1 MTMTTG
7 IRHLLS
13 VADLSPADIEALLRR
28 AAELKDTPAP
38 QVLAG
43 RTVALVFEKPSLR
56 TRVSFDVAI
65 HQLGG
70 HALYLGRDEVGM
82 GVREP
87 VSDTARI
94 LSRYVDAIVV
104 RTFAQATLETL
115 AQYSSVPVINALS
128 DAEHPCQ
135 ALADLLT
142 IQEHKGRLAG
152 NTVSYIG
159 DGNNVARSLCLAVAS
174 ASVGASFTIASP
186 LPATGWTRETLEE
199 TRKPAQPRREG
210 ARSASV
216 SDSPVEAR
224 GRRRRGVHRRVDQH
238 GPGGR
243 IRDSP
248 SGIPRLPRRFR
259 PDGVGWGRSAVHAPA
274 ARAPGEE
281 IAEGMLEHPQSVVFD
296 QAENRLHVQ
305 RAILAELF
313 STEG

>member
-13 VADLSPADIEALLRR
+13 VADLSPAEIEGMLRR
-28 AAELKDTPAP
+28 APELKGAPAP

-128 DAEHPCQ
+128 GAEHPCQ

-152 NTVSYIG
+152 ITVAYIG
-159 DGNNVARSLCLAVAS
+159 DGNNVAVSLAIAA
-174 ASVGASFTIASP
+174 ASVGANFSIASP
-186 LPATGWTRETLEE
+186 AGYELPAEAVEE
-199 TRKPAQPRREG
+199 TRRRAALTGAQVTLTDSPQQAVAGAAVVYTDVWTSMGQEAEAELRRQAFRGFRVDSELMAAAGEG
-210 ARSASV
+210 ALFMH
-216 SDSPVEAR
+216 P
-224 GRRRRGVHRRVDQH
+224 
-238 GPGGR
+238 
-243 IRDSP
+243 
-248 SGIPRLPRRFR
+248 LP
-259 PDGVGWGRSAVHAPA
+259 AH
-274 ARAPGEE
+274 PGEE

>member
-13 VADLSPADIEALLRR
+13 VADLSPAEVAGMLRR
-28 AAELKDTPAP
+28 AAELKGAPAP
-38 QVLAG
+38 QVLSG

-94 LSRYVDAIVV
+94 LARYVDAIVV

-115 AQYSSVPVINALS
+115 ARYSSVPVINALS

-142 IQEHKGRLAG
+142 IQEHKGRLTGITIA
-152 NTVSYIG
+152 YIG
-159 DGNNVARSLCLAVAS
+159 DGNNVAVSLAIAAS
-174 ASVGASFTIASP
+174 SVGAHFSIASP
-186 LPATGWTRETLEE
+186 AGYELPAEAVEE
-199 TRKPAQPRREG
+199 TRRRTALTGAQVTLTDSPHEAVAGADVVYTDVWTSMGQEAESELRRQAFRDFRVDADLMAHAGEG
-210 ARSASV
+210 ALFMH
-216 SDSPVEAR
+216 P
-224 GRRRRGVHRRVDQH
+224 
-238 GPGGR
+238 
-243 IRDSP
+243 
-248 SGIPRLPRRFR
+248 LP
-259 PDGVGWGRSAVHAPA
+259 AH
-274 ARAPGEE
+274 PGEE

-305 RAILAELF
+305 RAILADLF
-313 STEG
+313 AAEG